1 MTSSAP
7 RRWPSTERS
16 LRTTGR
22 RLPTLARLIELAKRW
37 DEPSRLAYV
46 GLVAIGA
53 YVMALGWAMEHRD
66 YDEWGAF
73 AVFPVLVTVSLPILW
88 RITRDDERPIPGIL
102 GFGVVAKLLASLAR
116 YYVVFAVYEGNA
128 DASTY
133 HEAGIQIRH
142 SFHSGAISIF
152 GLIPHAEGTDFLKQL
167 TGLLYTVMGPT
178 VLGGFLVFSWMGF
191 WGLIFTYRAVLI
203 AFPEADSRRYAK
215 FLFFLPSLLFW
226 PSSLGKESWLM
237 FTLGIT
243 FYGAAGLLTARR
255 SGLPLTLLG
264 CALTAMVRPHV
275 AAVAIVS
282 LAIAFI
288 FRSSHTGD
296 DVRKTEGASAR
307 KLIIVG
313 ILIIGVAVAISQSA
327 RFLGSRGNINEV
339 LNSVS
344 KQTNIGGSA
353 IHSEH
358 PNSILQFPQAVFA
371 VLFRPTL
378 LEAHNATNL
387 IAAMETTTLLVFF
400 VSSAKRIRTCPAWLF
415 RRPFVLFCVTYSA
428 IFSFAWS
435 SIGNLGILVRQ
446 RTLAWPA
453 VLILLALPTSRPKR
467 RQTQGLLRAGAL
479 EVAASPVKVDPAAN
493 VASRTVATAFH
504 ITAASKRD
512 AQSARAAVP
521 IRALSTSS
529 SINDAIADR
538 SAPGSPGATT
548 RHVSSGDR

>member
-142 SFHSGAISIF
+142 SFHSDAISIF

-203 AFPEADSRRYAK
+203 AFPEADS
-215 FLFFLPSLLFW
+215 PSLRQVPLLPPVVAVLALQPREGIMADVHPRHHLLRRGRASHGPTVRPAADPTGMRLDGDGS
-226 PSSLGKESWLM
+226 PSRG
-237 FTLGIT
+237 
-243 FYGAAGLLTARR
+243 RR
-255 SGLPLTLLG
+255 SHRVVGYRLHLP
-264 CALTAMVRPHV
+264 
-275 AAVAIVS
+275 IQ
-282 LAIAFI
+282 
-288 FRSSHTGD
+288 SH
-296 DVRKTEGASAR
+296 R
-307 KLIIVG
+307 
-313 ILIIGVAVAISQSA
+313 
-327 RFLGSRGNINEV
+327 
-339 LNSVS
+339 
-344 KQTNIGGSA
+344 
-353 IHSEH
+353 
-358 PNSILQFPQAVFA
+358 
-371 VLFRPTL
+371 
-378 LEAHNATNL
+378 
-387 IAAMETTTLLVFF
+387 
-400 VSSAKRIRTCPAWLF
+400 
-415 RRPFVLFCVTYSA
+415 
-428 IFSFAWS
+428 
-435 SIGNLGILVRQ
+435 
-446 RTLAWPA
+446 
-453 VLILLALPTSRPKR
+453 
-467 RQTQGLLRAGAL
+467 
-479 EVAASPVKVDPAAN
+479 
-493 VASRTVATAFH
+493 
-504 ITAASKRD
+504 
-512 AQSARAAVP
+512 
-521 IRALSTSS
+521 
-529 SINDAIADR
+529 
-538 SAPGSPGATT
+538 
-548 RHVSSGDR
+548 